1 MHEVIL
7 RNGPLEGQRV
17 RLSHDTSQ
25 YSERLAGKRVVY
37 RDSGETDPPTGLP
50 TFAFHEAV
58 DMARRWDF
66 ADA

>member
-1 MHEVIL
+1 MIEVIL

-17 RLSHDTSQ
+17 RLSRDTSQ

-37 RDSGETDPPTGLP
+37 RDSGEIDQPTGLP
-50 TFAFHEAV
+50 AFAFQEAV
-58 DMARRWDF
+58 EVARRWDF